1 MLSNFFKAILLTF
14 LVPLATT
21 SFAQESLD
29 EMEDAPKEFSNFQQ
43 EVFDN
48 LGLIFEKNSNELSAI
63 QEKLSENLDIIF
75 DERSQELTSIQEEVF
90 QNLDNIF
97 ETNSKELSV
106 VQSELNN
113 LSEQISEIRLELSE
127 NKASIVKDAIEASE
141 NIVAS
146 GIKKSAGSVLFR
158 LDAIEEEIRNLTG
171 IIEELQFYTKNIALD
186 ATNRIGD
193 IEFRLTEL
201 EGGDLSLLGNSR
213 IIGGNKETSNAN
225 AELAIT
231 EKSSYDTALELL
243 NDDKF
248 DLAINEFDKL
258 INAFPNGPLTVAA
271 HYSKGDAFFG
281 MNSWVQAIDSYLE
294 SFKLEPTGKYAEN
307 AIKSSYDASLE
318 LLDQNEYQLALLK
331 FDSLIN
337 ISSDK
342 NLLGSLYYS
351 KGDAYTGIKN
361 WKLALKNYLRSYEL
375 DPSGKSAAK
384 ALKASY
390 QTALMSLNKNNFE
403 LAIIQFDSLIDVIPN
418 GPLLTAAH
426 YSKGDAFRELEDWKS
441 AGKSYLESFRLE
453 PEGKHAAKALMN
465 VGMSLGKMQKIN
477 EACNILSKVEIRFPR
492 NQIVEE
498 AQYEMQILGCS

>member
-21 SFAQESLD
+21 SYAQESLD

-248 DLAINEFDKL
+248 ELAIIEFDKL

-281 MNSWVQAIDSYLE
+281 MNSWVKAIDSYLE
-294 SFKLEPTGKYAEN
+294 SFKLEPTSKYAEN

-351 KGDAYTGIKN
+351 KGDVYTGIKN
-361 WKLALKNYLRSYEL
+361 WKLALKNYLKSYEL
-375 DPSGKSAAK
+375 DSSGNSAAK

-390 QTALMSLNKNNFE
+390 QTALMSLNENNFE

>member
-21 SFAQESLD
+21 SYAQESLD

-113 LSEQISEIRLELSE
+113 LSEQVSEIRLELSE

-158 LDAIEEEIRNLTG
+158 LDAIEEEMRNLTG

-231 EKSSYDTALELL
+231 EKSSYDTALKLL

-307 AIKSSYDASLE
+307 AIKFSYNASLE

-351 KGDAYTGIKN
+351 NGDAYTGIKN
-361 WKLALKNYLRSYEL
+361 WKSALKNYLKSYEL
-375 DPSGKSAAK
+375 DPSGKSAAN

-390 QTALMSLNKNNFE
+390 QTALMSLNENNFE

-426 YSKGDAFRELEDWKS
+426 YSKGDAFSELEDWKS

-453 PEGKHAAKALMN
+453 PDGKHAAKALMN

-477 EACNILSKVEIRFPR
+477 EACNILSRVEIRFPR

>member
-1 MLSNFFKAILLTF
+1 MLKNFFKALLIMF
-14 LVPLATT
+14 LT
-21 SFAQESLD
+21 SFAIISYAQETVVESDD
-29 EMEDAPKEFSNFQQ
+29 EPKEFGNFQQ
-43 EVFDN
+43 DVFDS
-48 LGLIFEKNSNELSAI
+48 LELIFKKNSEELNTI
-63 QEKLSENLDIIF
+63 QQKLSDNLEIIF
-75 DERSQELTSIQEEVF
+75 EERSQDLANIQEEVF
-90 QNLDNIF
+90 INLDNIF
-97 ETNSKELSV
+97 ETNSKELAN
-106 VQSELNN
+106 VQSDLNN
-113 LSEQISEIRLELSE
+113 LNEQISAIRLELSE
-127 NKASIVKDAIEASE
+127 IKDSTIEDAIDAAK
-141 NIVAS
+141 NVVAS
-146 GIKKSAGSVLFR
+146 GIKESAGSVLFR
-158 LDAIEEEIRNLTG
+158 LDVIEEEMRNLTG

-213 IIGGNKETSNAN
+213 IIGGSKETSNAN

-231 EKSSYDTALELL
+231 EKSSYDNALELL
-243 NDDKF
+243 NEDRF
-248 DLAINEFDKL
+248 ELAIIEFDKL

-281 MNSWVQAIDSYLE
+281 MNSWMQAIDSYLE
-294 SFKLEPTGKYAEN
+294 SFKLEPSGKYAEN

-342 NLLGSLYYS
+342 NLLSSLYYS
-351 KGDAYTGIKN
+351 KGDAFTGIKN
-361 WKLALKNYLRSYEL
+361 WKSALKNYLKSYEL

-390 QTALMSLNKNNFE
+390 QTALMSLNENNFE

-426 YSKGDAFRELEDWKS
+426 YSKGDAFSELEDWKS

-453 PEGKHAAKALMN
+453 PNGKYAAKALMN

-477 EACNILSKVEIRFPR
+477 EACNILSRVETRFPR

>member
-21 SFAQESLD
+21 SYAQESLD

-351 KGDAYTGIKN
+351 KGDAYTGIKIGN
-361 WKLALKNYLRSYEL
+361 
-375 DPSGKSAAK
+375 
-384 ALKASY
+384 
-390 QTALMSLNKNNFE
+390 
-403 LAIIQFDSLIDVIPN
+403 
-418 GPLLTAAH
+418 
-426 YSKGDAFRELEDWKS
+426 
-441 AGKSYLESFRLE
+441 
-453 PEGKHAAKALMN
+453 
-465 VGMSLGKMQKIN
+465 
-477 EACNILSKVEIRFPR
+477 
-492 NQIVEE
+492 
-498 AQYEMQILGCS
+498 

>member
-21 SFAQESLD
+21 SYAQESLD
-29 EMEDAPKEFSNFQQ
+29 EMEDVPKEFSNFQQ

-63 QEKLSENLDIIF
+63 QKKLSENLDIIF

-231 EKSSYDTALELL
+231 EKSSYDTALEFL
-243 NDDKF
+243 NDEKF
-248 DLAINEFDKL
+248 ELAINEFDKL

-307 AIKSSYDASLE
+307 AIKSSYNASLE

-351 KGDAYTGIKN
+351 KGDAFTGIKD
-361 WKLALKNYLRSYEL
+361 WKSALKNYLKSYEL
-375 DPSGKSAAK
+375 DPNGKFSAK

-390 QTALMSLNKNNFE
+390 QTALMPLNENNFE
-403 LAIIQFDSLIDVIPN
+403 LAIVQLNSLINVIPN

-426 YSKGDAFRELEDWKS
+426 FSIGEAHSRLEDWQL
-441 AGKSYLESFRLE
+441 AGKSYLKSYKLQKD
-453 PEGKHAAKALMN
+453 GKYSAKALIN
-465 VGMSLGKMQKIN
+465 VGISLGKMGKLN
-477 EACNILSKVEIRFPR
+477 EACIMLSSIERQFPK

>member
-1 MLSNFFKAILLTF
+1 MLSNFLKAILLTF

-21 SFAQESLD
+21 SYAQESLD
-29 EMEDAPKEFSNFQQ
+29 EMEDVPKEFSNFQQ
-43 EVFDN
+43 EVFDK

-63 QEKLSENLDIIF
+63 QKKLSENLDIIF

-90 QNLDNIF
+90 QNLDSIF

-113 LSEQISEIRLELSE
+113 LSEQISEIRLVLSE

-243 NDDKF
+243 NNDKYE
-248 DLAINEFDKL
+248 LAIIEFDKL

-271 HYSKGDAFFG
+271 HYSKGDA
-281 MNSWVQAIDSYLE
+281 
-294 SFKLEPTGKYAEN
+294 
-307 AIKSSYDASLE
+307 
-318 LLDQNEYQLALLK
+318 
-331 FDSLIN
+331 
-337 ISSDK
+337 
-342 NLLGSLYYS
+342 
-351 KGDAYTGIKN
+351 YTGIKN
-361 WKLALKNYLRSYEL
+361 WKLALKNYLKSYEL
-375 DPSGKSAAK
+375 DSSGKSAAK

-390 QTALMSLNKNNFE
+390 QTALMSLNENNFE

-426 YSKGDAFRELEDWKS
+426 YSKGDAFSELEDWKS

-453 PEGKHAAKALMN
+453 PDGKHAAKALMN

>member
-21 SFAQESLD
+21 SYAQESLD

-213 IIGGNKETSNAN
+213 IIGGSKETSNAN

-231 EKSSYDTALELL
+231 EKSSYDNALELL
-243 NDDKF
+243 NEDRF
-248 DLAINEFDKL
+248 ELAIIEFDKL

-281 MNSWVQAIDSYLE
+281 MNSWMQAIDSYLE
-294 SFKLEPTGKYAEN
+294 SFKLEPSGKYAEN

-342 NLLGSLYYS
+342 NLLSSLYYS
-351 KGDAYTGIKN
+351 KGDAFTGIKN
-361 WKLALKNYLRSYEL
+361 WKSALKNYLKSYEL
-375 DPSGKSAAK
+375 NPSGKSAAN

-390 QTALMSLNKNNFE
+390 QTALMSLNENNFE

-426 YSKGDAFRELEDWKS
+426 YSKGDAFSELEDWKS

-453 PEGKHAAKALMN
+453 PNGKYAAKALMN

-477 EACNILSKVEIRFPR
+477 EACNILSRVETRFPR